1 MKRPDARERGE
12 GRRGRRFVGEV
23 LADLERAAE
32 LEARYADTWQRRL
45 GELDDMGIQ

>member
-1 MKRPDARERGE
+1 MSAAK
-12 GRRGRRFVGEV
+12 VGEAVDLWVKV

-45 GELDDMGIQ
+45 GELDDMGIR